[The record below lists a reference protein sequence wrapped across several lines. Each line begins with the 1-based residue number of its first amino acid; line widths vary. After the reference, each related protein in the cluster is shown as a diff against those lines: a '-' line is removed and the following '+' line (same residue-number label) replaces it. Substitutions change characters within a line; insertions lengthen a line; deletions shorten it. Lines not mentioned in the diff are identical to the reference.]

1 MKSLTTFLLEV
12 LEELKK
18 IQWPD
23 KSEFIFCVVMTLVI
37 VVLFSLFFA
46 CVDGAIG
53 YFIKKIIVALV

>member
-23 KSEFIFCVVMTLVI
+23 RAEFIFCVSMTLLIVI
-37 VVLFSLFFA
+37 LFSLFFA
-46 CVDGAIG
+46 GVDSAIG
-53 YFIKKIIVALV
+53 YFIKKIIIALV